1 MKRLFL
7 GLAAA
12 VAMFVGPAAHA
23 SDYGCKVLLC
33 LANPNG
39 PRAVSECV
47 PPINQLFR
55 DLARGRSFP
64 TCELAE
70 SPSGGGRSWAQRGV
84 SYYDPCPGG
93 TTALASGS
101 YAVLGGATPPSYGS
115 LYYTGIGDGE
125 GLYPSHGDN
134 YRPMPGKVCVGNL
147 VGNTSVMTGY
157 GDGYSSV
164 SSGVYDRV
172 EMLDAQGSPNIID
185 VFVDSTLY
193 RRVRW

>member
-7 GLAAA
+7 GFAGA
-12 VAMFVGPAAHA
+12 VVMFIGPAAHA
-23 SDYGCKVLLC
+23 SDYGCQVLLC

-70 SPSGGGRSWAQRGV
+70 SPSGGRSWAQRGV
-84 SYYDPCPGG
+84 SYYDPCPRG
-93 TTALASGS
+93 TTALANGS
-101 YAVLGGATPPSYGS
+101 YAVQGSATPPTYGS
-115 LYYTGIGDGE
+115 PYTGIGDGD
-125 GLYPSHGDN
+125 GLYPTHGDN

-147 VGNTSVMTGY
+147 IGNTSVMTGY

-172 EMLDAQGSPNIID
+172 VMLDAQGSPNIID